1 MCGIIGVAGLRVQDG
16 PIELA
21 LLSMQ
26 DRGPDASSSK
36 IINSALTLGAT
47 RLAMVD
53 PHPRSNQPFF
63 DEISGDCLI
72 FNGEIYNFLV
82 LRDELKNEF
91 KDLTFRTESDTEV
104 LLIGLQLKGSDF
116 VNSLN
121 GMFSFAFYSKKD
133 DTVLL
138 GRDLQGKKP
147 LYYHES
153 SEGIVWAS
161 SLKAIR
167 LMIESGE
174 ISNLEQYLQLGYF
187 VDPDTPYR
195 NVKELIPGSLLKY
208 ELSHNKI
215 THLRISEAK
224 SNRRM
229 NSHPSQ
235 LRDALKVAVS
245 NRIKDQNK
253 VAISLSGGVDSA
265 VIAILLAELGADT
278 TAYSSHWEDKD
289 KEKYNSDS
297 KIAER
302 IAKNLGIE
310 FKKIAMP
317 TSIEIRDVLTD
328 FLQAMQEPNNN
339 PTGLSMMF
347 LYRGISKD
355 KIRLV
360 LTGDGSDEILAGYDR
375 YNKTQ
380 VIPKLFDIRETNS
393 TRSVANLLARVNPK
407 AHKLFLSQFELQ
419 STLKWLQWHQ
429 LFAPHEYQRIIG
441 KMAIGEGRQTPR
453 YLQSLSYAENL
464 MNPVESLM
472 RFDSKIWLAMESN
485 RKLDRVS
492 MSFSLEARCPF
503 QDLEVK
509 DAARE
514 LMTRSKYRNLNK
526 KLLWEAFPELIDLNV
541 RTDKFGFI
549 SPVGHWLRGNP
560 DLVAESIDYLCKN
573 FSSDRIYLEKLGEG
587 VRQGDFRRIQKT
599 WAVVV
604 LARWLAINAE

>member
-1 MCGIIGVAGLRVQDG
+1 MCGIVGVAGLRIQDRRL
-16 PIELA
+16 ELA
-21 LLSMQ
+21 LLSMH
-26 DRGPDASSSK
+26 DRGPDSTNSRK
-36 IINSALTLGAT
+36 INNILTFGAT

-53 PHPRSNQPFF
+53 PHPRSDQPFI
-63 DEISGDCLI
+63 DEVSGDCLS
-72 FNGEIYNFLV
+72 FNGEIYNYLV
-82 LRDELKNEF
+82 LREKLKNEF
-91 KDLTFRTESDTEV
+91 KDVTFKTESDTEV
-104 LLIGLQLKGSDF
+104 LLVGLQLKGSDF
-116 VNSLN
+116 INSLN

-147 LYYHES
+147 LYFHHS

-161 SLKAIR
+161 SLNAIC
-167 LMIESGE
+167 LMVEKGE
-174 ISNLEQYLQLGYF
+174 VSNLEQYLQLGYF
-187 VDPDTPYR
+187 IDPNTPYR

-208 ELSHNKI
+208 DLSENKS
-215 THLRISEAK
+215 TQLRISEAK
-224 SNRRM
+224 SNRRAH
-229 NSHPSQ
+229 SHPTQ
-235 LRDALKVAVS
+235 LRDALKSAVS
-245 NRIKDQNK
+245 NRIKDQKK

-278 TAYSSHWEDKD
+278 TAYSSHWGDKD
-289 KEKYNSDS
+289 KDKYNSDS
-297 KIAER
+297 EIAEKIAT
-302 IAKNLGIE
+302 NLGIE

-317 TSIEIRDVLTD
+317 TSIEVRDVLTD
-328 FLQAMQEPNNN
+328 FLHAMQEPNNN
-339 PTGLSMMF
+339 PTGLSMMY
-347 LYRGISKD
+347 LYRGISED
-355 KIRLV
+355 NIRLV

-380 VIPKLFDIRETNS
+380 ILPKLFDIRETNF
-393 TRSVANLLARVNPK
+393 TRFIAYSLARVNTK

-429 LFAPHEYQRIIG
+429 LFEPHEYKKILGSLKIQDAGQVSRFV
-441 KMAIGEGRQTPR
+441 QT
-453 YLQSLSYAENL
+453 LTQGENL
-464 MNPVESLM
+464 KNSIESLM

-503 QDLEVK
+503 QDLEVI

-514 LMTRSKYRNLNK
+514 LMTRSKYRKLDK

-560 DLVAESIDYLCKN
+560 ELIAESIDYLCKN
-573 FSSDRIYLEKLGEG
+573 FSSDRKYLETLEKG
-587 VRQGDFRRIQKT
+587 VSQGDFKRIQKT